1 MLDKNSTTWA
11 TAPAYLHIL
20 YLHSFYQGEIT
31 SNIRLTEI
39 VFIMVLLLWKDTMTK
54 TTYKRKPFIGAS
66 VQFHGERGN
75 SQAGMVQEQ

>member
-1 MLDKNSTTWA
+1 MSYSPSLLIY
-11 TAPAYLHIL
+11 PVPPLI
-20 YLHSFYQGEIT
+20 YQGETT

-66 VQFHGERGN
+66 IQFHGEHGN